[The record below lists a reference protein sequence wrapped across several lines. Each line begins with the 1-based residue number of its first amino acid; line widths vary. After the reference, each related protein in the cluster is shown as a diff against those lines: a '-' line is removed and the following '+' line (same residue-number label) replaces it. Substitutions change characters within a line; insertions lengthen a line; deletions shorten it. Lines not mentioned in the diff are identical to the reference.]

1 VLDETT
7 RGLLPLGRRE
17 GDDEEGGPT
26 AHVGVHRAPD
36 GSDGAPLRVDV
47 DGPHAALVVGKRGYG
62 KSYTLGVLAEELART
77 DGVAPVVV
85 DTMGVFGGLTA
96 TAAGD
101 PVPAER
107 ARPSVPAGD
116 LPPRAWCSVLGLDP
130 TDAVGTLVWR
140 AAERAETL
148 PSMRAFVDDAAAER
162 ATRRAAENH
171 LSLAADWGVFGG
183 DGLGLLDGPVSV
195 LDVAGL
201 DRAPANVVVRAVAE
215 RLYDARVEEEGPLP
229 WLLVDEAHVFFDGVA
244 ASGLRTLLT
253 RGRGPGVS
261 LVVATQRPSALPAVA
276 LSQADLLVAHRLTA
290 EADRDAL
297 DAARPTY
304 VDAALSA
311 RLPHG
316 TGAAL
321 VVDDVT
327 EAAYQVRVRERRTPH
342 GGGTPRASDGSA
354 AHGVD
359 PSK

>member
-1 VLDETT
+1 MARPPPSVLDETT

-17 GDDEEGGPT
+17 GDGEEGGPT

-47 DGPHAALVVGKRGYG
+47 DGPHAALIVGKRGYG

-162 ATRRAAENH
+162 ATRRAVENH

-261 LVVATQRPSALPAVA
+261 LVLATQRPSAVPEVVP
-276 LSQADLLVAHRLTA
+276 SQSDLLFVHRLTGRP
-290 EADRDAL
+290 DRA
-297 DAARPTY
+297 AVERARPTY
-304 VDAALSA
+304 ANDPIADRTPA
-311 RLPHG
+311 RPG
-316 TGAAL
+316 EVT
-321 VVDDVT
+321 VVDDAT
-327 EAAYQVRVRERRTPH
+327 EAVHAARVRERDTPH
-342 GGGTPRASDGSA
+342 EGES
-354 AHGVD
+354 
-359 PSK
+359 PSVRD